1 MTKGI
6 ESEAKLAEQKERP
19 IKMGVRVNVSDRAN
33 SPLISVIVPVYNT
46 KSTLERCVRTI
57 LLQVPSRNDFEVIL
71 VDDGSPDG
79 AGELCDQLAKQHQ
92 NIRVLHQKNAGLS
105 AARNAGIKLARGEY
119 ITFVDSDDTVTPY
132 WLNEFTRQV
141 VVPVRIG
148 SFAEVNSSGIAK
160 SMRGAIP
167 IGTVIDSTTMCEAMS
182 VENCLRRMLLEQG
195 FTMSACGKLYHRDL
209 FKTIQFPVG
218 KLYEDVDT
226 TYRLIMQCPQYVS
239 FSPVPI
245 YYYHQNADSII
256 HQNFNFHK
264 LDLIELTDQMCD
276 DIDAKFPNLQN
287 VTNLRRMHARF
298 SILRQIVLA
307 KPAPED
313 QVKFQQVEQEITSYL
328 LQHKNWVLHC
338 PDANRRDRL
347 AMRSLLL
354 GRPVFKLAWKLYNQ
368 FR

>member
-1 MTKGI
+1 MFK
-6 ESEAKLAEQKERP
+6 KLDL
-19 IKMGVRVNVSDRAN
+19 V
-33 SPLISVIVPVYNT
+33 SVIVPVYNT
-46 KSTLERCVRTI
+46 KSTLERCVNSI
-57 LLQVPSRNDFEVIL
+57 LWQTYPNFEIIL

-105 AARNAGIKLARGEY
+105 AARNAGIKIARGEY
-119 ITFVDSDDTVTPY
+119 ITFVDSDDAIYPDM
-132 WLNEFTRQV
+132 LAELSSLRND
-141 VVPVRIG
+141 PVRIC
-148 SFAEVNSSGIAK
+148 SFTEVAPNGK
-160 SMRGAIP
+160 RHAIP
-167 IGTVIDSTTMCEAMS
+167 GAVSWEKGYIMPSEVERQSFTVED
-182 VENCLRRMLLEQG
+182 CLRYMLLEQG

-209 FKTIQFPVG
+209 FKTVQFPVG
-218 KLYEDVDT
+218 KLYEDVGT
-226 TYRLIMQCPQYVS
+226 TYRLIMQCLNHVQ
-239 FSPVPI
+239 FVPLPF
-245 YYYHQNADSII
+245 YEYHQNADSII
-256 HQNFNFHK
+256 HQEFNFHK

-298 SILRQIVLA
+298 SILRQMILA
-307 KPAPED
+307 KPIPED